1 MTPSRKPSR
10 ATVITASVAIGVFGA
25 GAGLG
30 TVIAIRPDPGE
41 GQVMRLA
48 AGTYLLDDQA
58 GAWTAGAAPG
68 GDQPLPLSGA
78 DAGSTIA
85 KGTKRAS
92 AAADQRVCLTTTT
105 DGRAVGGAAEGCVAL
120 PVLGVAAA
128 AAAPLQRPGNPKSTP
143 APPPAPKATASTK
156 PAAPK
161 KADPPAKPNP
171 APVQPAPNPGP
182 AQPPAQPP
190 PAQVNNQPVNPP
202 PPPPPPPAPTKK
214 ISGDVSQSQNE
225 SGSVIE
231 PRPVEQ
237 VEVVSPPKPAPE
249 SGATRSSAPSLS
261 AQPQPSGGNGQQ
273 PPANNDRQ
281 PRPQPTGGN
290 RQQPPDGNRQQQ
302 PSDRNGQRP
311 DDGNRQQRSPDRNG
325 QRPDDG
331 NRRQQQPQPTGG
343 LRPPQAQPTGGN
355 GQQQQ
360 PSGPI
365 GDARNPQPGDNVRNP
380 RPTGTLRPAIRSGSG
395 QPIVPSGEGPVST
408 TSPETRPTGDP
419 GTPSAIPAPRGGDQ
433 GPVQV
438 QPSGDHR
445 RSQVPNPSRKPS
457 AAPSQ
462 PAQPQPSLG
471 PAENA
476 SQGPDGT
483 VLMPA
488 TPQLPGGGPDGGVS
502 LPIFENPELMRRAH
516 EALGLDRGMRYTDE
530 NGVWDLNIAPPGTP
544 PCRDYTTEEIQA
556 LSATQGADQARDG
569 QSTIPRDSCLWPAFI
584 RWLYAEPAPGQISNW
599 TKFTGLPQ
607 RNLELVVTDPPPVP
621 LPSPIP
627 SESTLPQPDQGQ
639 TDRRQGEQRQGEQ
652 QGDRRQ
658 GVPGQEE
665 PWQPDTGG
673 LNPAQQGPENAVT
686 SRDAGNSVSEQW
698 PGENTA
704 PYPSDRGRPPRDQA
718 DPDRV
723 EYEGR

>member
-58 GAWTAGAAPG
+58 GAWSAGAAPG

-92 AAADQRVCLTTTT
+92 AAGDQRVCLTTTT
-105 DGRAVGGAAEGCVAL
+105 DGRAVGGTAEGCVAL

-143 APPPAPKATASTK
+143 APPAAPKATTSTK
-156 PAAPK
+156 PTTPK
-161 KADPPAKPNP
+161 KADPPAKPDP

-202 PPPPPPPAPTKK
+202 APPAPTPTKK
-214 ISGDVSQSQNE
+214 ISGNISESQNE

-249 SGATRSSAPSLS
+249 SGATRSSAPTLS
-261 AQPQPSGGNGQQ
+261 AQPRPSGGNGQQ
-273 PPANNDRQ
+273 PPADNGNRQ
-281 PRPQPTGGN
+281 PQPQPTGGN
-290 RQQPPDGNRQQQ
+290 GQQPPADNGNRQPQPQPTGRNGQQPPDGKWQQ
-302 PSDRNGQRP
+302 
-311 DDGNRQQRSPDRNG
+311 SPDRNG
-325 QRPDDG
+325 QRPGEG
-331 NRRQQQPQPTGG
+331 NRQQQPQPTGG
-343 LRPPQAQPTGGN
+343 LKPPQAQPTGGN
-355 GQQQQ
+355 GQQQ
-360 PSGPI
+360 PRPI
-365 GDARNPQPGDNVRNP
+365 GDARNPQPGDNARNP
-380 RPTGTLRPAIRSGSG
+380 RPTGTLRPAIRSGTG
-395 QPIVPSGEGPVST
+395 RPIVPSGEGPVST
-408 TSPETRPTGDP
+408 ASPETRPTGDA
-419 GTPSAIPAPRGGDQ
+419 GTPSVAPRDGD
-433 GPVQV
+433 
-438 QPSGDHR
+438 R
-445 RSQVPNPSRKPS
+445 TRSQAPDPSRKLPS
-457 AAPSQ
+457 AGPS
-462 PAQPQPSLG
+462 QPQPSLG

-544 PCRDYTTEEIQA
+544 PCRDYTAEELRA
-556 LSATQGADQARDG
+556 LSATQGPDQAQGG
-569 QSTIPRDSCLWPAFI
+569 QATIPRDSCLWPAFI

-652 QGDRRQ
+652 RQGDRRQ

-673 LNPAQQGPENAVT
+673 LNPAQPGPDDAVAP
-686 SRDAGNSVSEQW
+686 RDPGGDVSEQW

-704 PYPSDRGRPPRDQA
+704 PSQSDRGRPPRDQTEQN
-718 DPDRV
+718 PF

>member
-30 TVIAIRPDPGE
+30 TVIAMRPDPGE

-58 GAWTAGAAPG
+58 GAWTSSAAPG

-85 KGTKRAS
+85 DGASRAAS
-92 AAADQRVCLTTTT
+92 SDQRVCLTTTT
-105 DGRAVGGAAEGCVAL
+105 DGHAVGTSGEGCLAL

-143 APPPAPKATASTK
+143 TPPTAPKTNAPTK
-156 PAAPK
+156 PATPK
-161 KADPPAKPNP
+161 KPDTPTKPDP
-171 APVQPAPNPGP
+171 APVRPAPNPGP

-190 PAQVNNQPVNPP
+190 PANPQPVQPPAPP
-202 PPPPPPPAPTKK
+202 PPTPTKK
-214 ISGDVSQSQNE
+214 ISGNISESENE

-231 PRPVEQ
+231 RPAEQ
-237 VEVVSPPKPAPE
+237 KAEIVSPPKPAPE
-249 SGATRSSAPSLS
+249 SGGMRSSGPSRPS
-261 AQPQPSGGNGQQ
+261 QPQPNGGNGRSQ
-273 PPANNDRQ
+273 PPATNGDRQ
-281 PRPQPTGGN
+281 QQPQPTGGN
-290 RQQPPDGNRQQQ
+290 RQQQPQPTGGN
-302 PSDRNGQRP
+302 
-311 DDGNRQQRSPDRNG
+311 
-325 QRPDDG
+325 
-331 NRRQQQPQPTGG
+331 RQQQPQPTG
-343 LRPPQAQPTGGN
+343 LRPPQTQPTGGN
-355 GQQQQ
+355 GQQPQ
-360 PSGPI
+360 PT
-365 GDARNPQPGDNVRNP
+365 GDVRPPQPGDNARNP
-380 RPTGTLRPAIRSGSG
+380 RPTGTLRPAIRSGPG
-395 QPIVPSGEGPVST
+395 RPIVPSGEVTLPT
-408 TSPETRPTGDP
+408 APPETRPTGDP
-419 GTPSAIPAPRGGDQ
+419 GAPSVAPTARNGNP
-433 GPVQV
+433 GPVQ
-438 QPSGDHR
+438 PPGGHK
-445 RSQVPNPSRKPS
+445 RSQAPSPSRKLPS
-457 AAPSQ
+457 AGPSQ
-462 PAQPQPSLG
+462 PVQPQPSLG

-502 LPIFENPELMRRAH
+502 LPVFENPELLRRAY

-544 PCRDYTTEEIQA
+544 PCRNYTTEEIQA
-556 LSATQGADQARDG
+556 LSATQGPSPSQGGQAM
-569 QSTIPRDSCLWPAFI
+569 IPRDSCLWPAFI

-627 SESTLPQPDQGQ
+627 SDSTLPRPDQGQPDQGQ
-639 TDRRQGEQRQGEQ
+639 PDQ
-652 QGDRRQ
+652 RQ
-658 GVPGQEE
+658 GVPGEEE

-673 LNPAQQGPENAVT
+673 LNPAQPGPEDAVAPRDPGGSGDNAP
-686 SRDAGNSVSEQW
+686 EQW

-704 PYPSDRGRPPRDQA
+704 PFQSDRGRPDQGQVEP
-718 DPDRV
+718 DPV
-723 EYEGR
+723 EYDGR

>member
-58 GAWTAGAAPG
+58 GAWSAGAAPG

-85 KGTKRAS
+85 KGAKRAS
-92 AAADQRVCLTTTT
+92 AAGDQRVCLTTTT
-105 DGRAVGGAAEGCVAL
+105 DGRAVGGTAEGCVAL

-143 APPPAPKATASTK
+143 APPAAPKATTSTK
-156 PAAPK
+156 PTTPK
-161 KADPPAKPNP
+161 KADPPAKPDP

-202 PPPPPPPAPTKK
+202 APPAPTPTKK
-214 ISGDVSQSQNE
+214 ISGNISESQNE

-249 SGATRSSAPSLS
+249 SGATRSSAPTLS
-261 AQPQPSGGNGQQ
+261 AQPRPSGGNGQQ
-273 PPANNDRQ
+273 PPADNGNRQ
-281 PRPQPTGGN
+281 PQPRPTGGNGQQPPADNGNRQPQPQPTGRNG
-290 RQQPPDGNRQQQ
+290 QQPPDGKWQQ
-302 PSDRNGQRP
+302 
-311 DDGNRQQRSPDRNG
+311 SPDRNG
-325 QRPDDG
+325 QRPGEG
-331 NRRQQQPQPTGG
+331 NRQQQPQPTGG
-343 LRPPQAQPTGGN
+343 LKPPQAQPTGGN
-355 GQQQQ
+355 GQQQ
-360 PSGPI
+360 PRPI
-365 GDARNPQPGDNVRNP
+365 GDARNPQPGDNARNP
-380 RPTGTLRPAIRSGSG
+380 RPTGTLRPAIRSGTG
-395 QPIVPSGEGPVST
+395 RPIVPSGEGPVST
-408 TSPETRPTGDP
+408 ASPETRPTGDA
-419 GTPSAIPAPRGGDQ
+419 GTPSVAPRDGD
-433 GPVQV
+433 
-438 QPSGDHR
+438 R
-445 RSQVPNPSRKPS
+445 TRSQAPDPSRKLPS
-457 AAPSQ
+457 AGPS
-462 PAQPQPSLG
+462 QPQPSLG

-544 PCRDYTTEEIQA
+544 PCRDYTAEELRA
-556 LSATQGADQARDG
+556 LSATQGPDQAQGG
-569 QSTIPRDSCLWPAFI
+569 QATIPRDSCLWPAFI

-652 QGDRRQ
+652 RQGDRRQ

-673 LNPAQQGPENAVT
+673 LNPAQPGPDDAVAP
-686 SRDAGNSVSEQW
+686 RDTGGDVSEQW

-704 PYPSDRGRPPRDQA
+704 PAQSDRGRPPRDQTEQN
-718 DPDRV
+718 PF